1 MYSLKNFEQENFSN
15 LKDYMLY
22 TINNSSYHKDSI
34 FSNNS
39 NNSNNSI
46 DISKKSEIKSKQP
59 NQFVDYNKM
68 KSKYNEKNINNIQ
81 KNLLSDKLFWCY
93 YKLINNYVDKDI
105 ENINSFS
112 VEKEEKIKL
121 VEKIRNSK
129 ELFKKYKIR
138 KNIVEGEILND
149 KSISLY
155 TFQALCMLNNLNVIV
170 IKDNNTYTYF
180 NYKNLEDTTINLKN
194 YNAIKLTYNNSSS
207 ISKNFDINMEVSDKD
222 IQEVLN
228 KFYFV
233 QDLDK
238 PIKSIS
244 SYKANEL
251 SEIATKLNI
260 NIYSNCSKIK
270 TKKELYENI
279 IKILS

>member
-1 MYSLKNFEQENFSN
+1 MYSLKNFDKENFSN

-34 FSNNS
+34 FS

-112 VEKEEKIKL
+112 IEKEEKIKL

-207 ISKNFDINMEVSDKD
+207 ISKNFTISMEVSDND

-260 NIYSNCSKIK
+260 NIYSNNSKIK